1 MVVFKAEK
9 RHFRREERA
18 FLRKGQEFCAGG
30 GKESR
35 AGIVLSYSMT
45 YKQQSDGM
53 VKIHPCTNVHH
64 SIT

>member
-1 MVVFKAEK
+1 MVVLKAEK

-18 FLRKGQEFCAGG
+18 FYGKDRSSAQG

-53 VKIHPCTNVHH
+53 VKIHPCMNVHH
-64 SIT
+64 PIT